1 MPRERN
7 YQMGITVGI
16 DIGGSTTK
24 IVGFR
29 GTEMLSPVQI
39 SSNNPV
45 ASIFGAFGKFLY
57 DNMLNLEDVSQVN
70 LSGVGASGV
79 DRPIYGLPTFKVD
92 EFTANGLGGSYFA
105 EGKDHFMVVSMGT
118 GTSYVGVEN
127 GVPKHLGGIGI
138 GGGTIVGLSKY
149 ILNTNEID
157 RIEEMASVGNICR
170 IDLQVGD
177 ISKEQLPGLRED
189 TTASSFGKSSS
200 RATQEDKA
208 AGIIHMV
215 LEDIFQTAALIANG
229 IGITDFVMIGALTD
243 MKECERV
250 AEGVKVL
257 FPQCNFIIPEDG
269 EYGTAIGTALA
280 KEGSLKEIK

>member
-1 MPRERN
+1 
-7 YQMGITVGI
+7 MGITVGI

-29 GTEMLSPVQI
+29 GSEMLTPVKI

-70 LSGVGASGV
+70 LSGVGAAGV
-79 DRPIYGLPTFKVD
+79 DRPIYGLPTYKVD
-92 EFTANGLGGSYFA
+92 EFTANGLGGAYFA
-105 EGKDHFMVVSMGT
+105 EGKDNFMVVSMGT
-118 GTSYVGVEN
+118 GTSYVEVKN
-127 GVPKHLGGIGI
+127 GIPRHLGGIGI
-138 GGGTIVGLSKY
+138 GGGTIIGLSKY

-157 RIEEMASVGNICR
+157 RIEEMGLQGDIRR

-177 ISKEQLPGLRED
+177 ISKEQLHGLNPD

-229 IGITDFVMIGALTD
+229 IGIMDFVMIGSLTD
-243 MKECERV
+243 MAECARV
-250 AEGVKVL
+250 SESVKVL
-257 FPQCNFIIPEDG
+257 FPECNFIIPEEG

-280 KEGSLKEIK
+280 RDGSLKEIK

>member
-1 MPRERN
+1 
-7 YQMGITVGI
+7 MGITVGI

-29 GTEMLSPVQI
+29 DGEMLIPVKI

-57 DNMLNLEDVSQVN
+57 DNMLDLGEVCQVN
-70 LSGVGASGV
+70 LSGVGASGI

-105 EGKDHFMVVSMGT
+105 EGKDNFMVVSMGT
-118 GTSYVGVEN
+118 GTSYVGVKD
-127 GVPKHLGGIGI
+127 GVPEHLGGIGI
-138 GGGTIVGLSKY
+138 GGGTIIGLSKY

-157 RIEEMASVGNICR
+157 RIEEMALLGDIRR

-177 ISKEQLPGLRED
+177 ISREQLPGLNPD

-229 IGITDFVMIGALTD
+229 RGITDFVMIGALTD
-243 MKECERV
+243 MEECKRASESVR
-250 AEGVKVL
+250 VL
-257 FPQCNFIIPEDG
+257 FPDCTFIIPEQG

-280 KEGSLKEIK
+280 RNGSLKEIK